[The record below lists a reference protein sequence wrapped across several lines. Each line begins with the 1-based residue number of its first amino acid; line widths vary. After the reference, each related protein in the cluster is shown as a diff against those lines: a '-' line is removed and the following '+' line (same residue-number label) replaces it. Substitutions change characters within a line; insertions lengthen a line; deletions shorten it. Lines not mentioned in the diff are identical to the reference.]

1 MSHKEFVHLHLHS
14 EYSLLDGAIRL
25 KDMFKTAQQFGMAA
39 VALTDHGNMHGALEF
54 YETAKKRGINPI
66 LGCEIYV
73 APKSRHD
80 RNPGPA
86 GERTHHLI
94 LLAENNTGYGNL
106 LKLVSLANF
115 EGFYYKPR
123 VDKELLATYHEG
135 LVALSACLHGE
146 VAAHLLAAQYSRAEE
161 AAVVYQ
167 DIFGRGNFY
176 LELQATG
183 SKEQGIVNR
192 DLRHLSERTGIPL
205 VATNDCHYLKAED
218 AKAHDVLLCIQTGK
232 TVLEEKRLRFSTNE
246 LFFKAPEEMW
256 DYFAE
261 VPEALKATMA
271 IAERC
276 RVTLELEHP
285 HFPEFPLPSG
295 ESVESVFEQD
305 TWGGFARRLAE
316 LRAKG
321 PFFSKEQEESYRRR
335 LATEISVIRKT
346 GFCTYFLI
354 VADFVNF
361 AKRQGIP
368 VGPGRGSAAG
378 SLVAYAL
385 GITDIDPIP
394 YGLFFERFLNDER
407 ISLPDIDVD
416 FCMNGRDQVLQYVT
430 QRYGQDRVAQITTF
444 GTMQARA
451 VIRDVG
457 RALGMPYGDVDRIA
471 KLIPAAL
478 HMTLEKA
485 LTMEPRLEEV
495 RSDPNFKELFEVA
508 SSLEG
513 LTRHASTHAAG
524 VVISDRPIVEYLP
537 LYRGTNGEI
546 VTQYPMK
553 YVEKAGLIKFDFLGL
568 RNLTVIDNALKLIR
582 RTRGESLDVLN
593 LPLDDPPT
601 YELLCRGDTTGV
613 FQLESSGMRDILIRL
628 RPQNFNDII
637 AVVAMYRPGP
647 LESGM
652 VNDFIKAKHGQ
663 MEVRYELEQLR
674 GILDDTYGVILYQE
688 QVMQIASVLANYSLG
703 EADILRRAMGKKI
716 PEVMASQ
723 RDRFLSGAAANGID
737 TAKAAPIFDLMEKF
751 AGYGFNKS
759 HSAAYALI
767 AFQTAYLKAHYPLEF
782 MAALL
787 NSYLGNTDGLA
798 KLMNERR
805 ETGLTVLP
813 PDVNLSEWEF
823 TVVGTAIRFGL
834 GAVKNVGAAAVESII
849 EARTSGGAFSSLHEF
864 CERVD
869 LSRVNRRVVES
880 LVKCGAF
887 DSLHPFRSR
896 VLAALDDAME
906 MAQTIQKD
914 RLSGQM
920 SMFGTF
926 AGQRRHAQA
935 ALPEI
940 PDWNQRQKL
949 AMEKEALGFYLSGHP
964 LDAYDKELAH
974 LPLVETGGLGDV
986 ADGTQVTLCGMNAG
1000 LKEITTKKGERMA
1013 FLTLED
1019 RDGSVEAVIFAD
1031 AFQASQPLLERDE
1044 PLLLVGTVQQEEK
1057 GAKVLVQ
1064 RLLSLADA
1072 KEQMTQAVR
1081 FRLPLERLSRGILE
1095 DLKAILERHRGECRA
1110 YIHLVIEP
1118 KCETIIS
1125 LGDQFRVKPSRG
1137 LVEEINGFFQGPVV
1151 TTVLGNGGNQ
1161 QQAGSRAAGKRVP
1174 RGKRSGRL
1182 H

>member
-1 MSHKEFVHLHLHS
+1 
-14 EYSLLDGAIRL
+14 
-25 KDMFKTAQQFGMAA
+25 
-39 VALTDHGNMHGALEF
+39 
-54 YETAKKRGINPI
+54 
-66 LGCEIYV
+66 
-73 APKSRHD
+73 
-80 RNPGPA
+80 
-86 GERTHHLI
+86 
-94 LLAENNTGYGNL
+94 
-106 LKLVSLANF
+106 
-115 EGFYYKPR
+115 
-123 VDKELLATYHEG
+123 
-135 LVALSACLHGE
+135 
-146 VAAHLLAAQYSRAEE
+146 
-161 AAVVYQ
+161 
-167 DIFGRGNFY
+167 
-176 LELQATG
+176 
-183 SKEQGIVNR
+183 
-192 DLRHLSERTGIPL
+192 
-205 VATNDCHYLKAED
+205 
-218 AKAHDVLLCIQTGK
+218 
-232 TVLEEKRLRFSTNE
+232 
-246 LFFKAPEEMW
+246 
-256 DYFAE
+256 
-261 VPEALKATMA
+261 
-271 IAERC
+271 
-276 RVTLELEHP
+276 
-285 HFPEFPLPSG
+285 
-295 ESVESVFEQD
+295 
-305 TWGGFARRLAE
+305 
-316 LRAKG
+316 
-321 PFFSKEQEESYRRR
+321 
-335 LATEISVIRKT
+335 
-346 GFCTYFLI
+346 
-354 VADFVNF
+354 
-361 AKRQGIP
+361 
-368 VGPGRGSAAG
+368 
-378 SLVAYAL
+378 
-385 GITDIDPIP
+385 
-394 YGLFFERFLNDER
+394 
-407 ISLPDIDVD
+407 
-416 FCMNGRDQVLQYVT
+416 
-430 QRYGQDRVAQITTF
+430 
-444 GTMQARA
+444 
-451 VIRDVG
+451 
-457 RALGMPYGDVDRIA
+457 
-471 KLIPAAL
+471 
-478 HMTLEKA
+478 
-485 LTMEPRLEEV
+485 MEPRLQEL
-495 RSDPNFKELFEVA
+495 RSDPNFKELFDVA
-508 SSLEG
+508 SALEG

-582 RTRGESLDVLN
+582 RTDGESLDVLS

-652 VNDFIKAKHGQ
+652 VSDFIKAKHGQ

-674 GILDDTYGVILYQE
+674 GILEDTYGVILYQE
-688 QVMQIASVLANYSLG
+688 QVMQIASALANYSLG

-737 TAKAAPIFDLMEKF
+737 TAKAAHIFDLMEKF

-787 NSYLGNTDGLA
+787 NSYLGNTDGLV

-805 ETGLTVLP
+805 EKGLTVLP

-849 EARTSGGAFSSLHEF
+849 EARTGGGPFTSLHEF

-887 DSLHPFRSR
+887 DSLHPVRSR
-896 VLAALDDAME
+896 VLAALDDALE

-926 AGQRRHAQA
+926 AGQHRHAQP
-935 ALPEI
+935 ALPEG
-940 PDWNQRQKL
+940 PEWNQRQRL

-964 LDAYDKELAH
+964 LDAYDRELAH
-974 LPLVETGGLGDV
+974 LPLVETGGLGEV

-1019 RDGSVEAVIFAD
+1019 RDGSVEVVIFAD
-1031 AFQASQPLLERDE
+1031 VFQASQPLLERDE

-1057 GAKVLVQ
+1057 GAKVLAQ

-1081 FRLPLERLSRGILE
+1081 VRLPLERVSRDRLE

-1110 YIHLVIEP
+1110 YIHLVIDP

-1137 LVEEINGFFQGPVV
+1137 LVEEINGYFQGPVV
-1151 TTVLGNGGNQ
+1151 TTVFGNGGNQ
-1161 QQAGSRAAGKRVP
+1161 QQSGSRVGGKRAP
-1174 RGKRSGRL
+1174 RGKRSGSS

>member
-1 MSHKEFVHLHLHS
+1 MSRPEFVHLHLHS

-25 KDMFKTAQQFGMAA
+25 KDVLRTAEEFGMSSA
-39 VALTDHGNMHGALEF
+39 ALTDHGNMHGALEF
-54 YETAKKRGINPI
+54 YEEAKKKGINPI
-66 LGCEIYV
+66 LGCEVYV

-80 RNPGPA
+80 RNVG
-86 GERTHHLI
+86 GGSERNYHLI
-94 LLAENNTGYGNL
+94 LLAENNTGYANL

-135 LVALSACLHGE
+135 LVAFSACLHGE
-146 VAAHLLAAQYSRAEE
+146 VATHLLAAQYSRAEE
-161 AAVVYQ
+161 AAREYQ

-183 SKEQGIVNR
+183 SQEQEIVNR
-192 DLRHLSERTGIPL
+192 DLRHLGERTEIPL
-205 VATNDCHYLKAED
+205 VATNDCHYLRAED

-232 TVLEEKRLRFSTNE
+232 TVVEEKRLRFSTNE
-246 LFFKAPEEMW
+246 LFFKSPEQMW
-256 DYFAE
+256 SYFAE
-261 VPEALKATMA
+261 VPTALTATMA

-276 RVTLELEHP
+276 RVTLDLDRP
-285 HFPEFPLPSG
+285 HFPEFPLANG
-295 ESVESVFEQD
+295 ESVESRFAQEAWNGFE
-305 TWGGFARRLAE
+305 RRLAE
-316 LRAKG
+316 IREKNPSFGRA
-321 PFFSKEQEESYRRR
+321 QEEQYRRR
-335 LATEISVIRKT
+335 LATEISVIKQT

-361 AKRQGIP
+361 AKKHEIP

-378 SLVAYAL
+378 SLVAYTL
-385 GITDIDPIP
+385 GVTDIDPIP
-394 YGLFFERFLNDER
+394 YGLFFERFLNEER

-416 FCMNGRDQVLQYVT
+416 FCMKGRDRVLQYVT

-457 RALGMPYGDVDRIA
+457 RALGMPYGDVDKIA
-471 KLIPAAL
+471 KLVPAAL
-478 HMTLEKA
+478 HMSLEKA
-485 LTMEPRLEEV
+485 FGLEPRLQEL
-495 RSDPNFKELFEVA
+495 RDDPSHKELFDVA
-508 SSLEG
+508 FALEG

-524 VVISDRPIVEYLP
+524 VVISDRPIMEYIP
-537 LYRGTNGEI
+537 LYRGSNGEI

-582 RTRGESLDVLN
+582 RNQGKSLDIRKV
-593 LPLDDPPT
+593 PLDDPAA
-601 YELLCRGDTTGV
+601 YELLSRGDTTGV
-613 FQLESSGMRDILIRL
+613 FQLESSGMRDLLTRL
-628 RPQNFNDII
+628 RPQGFNDII

-652 VNDFIKAKHGQ
+652 VDDFIKAKHGKI
-663 MEVRYELEQLR
+663 EVKYELEGLR
-674 GILDDTYGVILYQE
+674 DILHDTYGVILYQE
-688 QVMQIASVLANYSLG
+688 QVMQIASALASYSLG

-723 RDRFLSGAAANGID
+723 RDRFLSGAEANGID
-737 TAKAAPIFDLMEKF
+737 TEKAAHIFDLMEKF

-767 AFQTAYLKAHYPLEF
+767 AYQTAYLKAHYPLEF

-787 NSYLGNTDGLA
+787 NSYLGNMDGLI
-798 KLMNERR
+798 KLMNERK
-805 ETGLTVLP
+805 EKGLTVLP

-823 TVVGTAIRFGL
+823 TVVGEAIRFGL
-834 GAVKNVGAAAVESII
+834 GAVKNVGASAVESIV
-849 EARTSGGAFSSLHEF
+849 EARAANGPFTSLHEF

-880 LVKCGAF
+880 LTKCGAF
-887 DSLHPFRSR
+887 DSFHPVRSR
-896 VLAALDDAME
+896 VMAATDDALE

-914 RLSGQM
+914 RLSGQI

-926 AGQRRHAQA
+926 AGQRRHVHP

-940 PDWNQRQKL
+940 PEWNQRQRL

-964 LDAYDKELAH
+964 LDAYDQELDAF
-974 LPLVETGGLGDV
+974 PVVETGGLGEV
-986 ADGTQVTLCGMNAG
+986 PDGTQVTLCGMSAG

-1019 RDGSVEAVIFAD
+1019 REGSVEAVIFAD
-1031 AFQASQPLLERDE
+1031 IFQASQALLERGE

-1057 GAKVLVQ
+1057 GAKIIAQ
-1064 RLLSLADA
+1064 RLLSLLDA
-1072 KEQMTQAVR
+1072 KEQMTQAIRVR
-1081 FRLPLERLSRGILE
+1081 LLLERVNRSNLE
-1095 DLKAILERHRGECRA
+1095 DLKAILERHRGDCRA
-1110 YIHLVIEP
+1110 YIHLIVDP
-1118 KCETIIS
+1118 RCETIIS
-1125 LGDQFRVKPSRG
+1125 LGETFRVKPSRR
-1137 LVEEINGFFQGPVV
+1137 LVEEINGYFRGPVV
-1151 TTVLGNGGNQ
+1151 TTVLGNGGNHHPN
-1161 QQAGSRAAGKRVP
+1161 SRPMGKRIS
-1174 RGKRSGRL
+1174 RGKRSGSV